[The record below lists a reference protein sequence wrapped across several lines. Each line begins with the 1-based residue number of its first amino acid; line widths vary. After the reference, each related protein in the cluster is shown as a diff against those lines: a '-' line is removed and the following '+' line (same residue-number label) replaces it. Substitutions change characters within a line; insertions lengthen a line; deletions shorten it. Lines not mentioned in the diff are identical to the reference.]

1 MRPSPVSSLLV
12 AALVLLRQPCT
23 RNKASARLLLD
34 RAAESTSLSL
44 AEREACRNLAEDLD
58 IESDTAAPVRPAAC
72 APLTDWGHERRR
84 QFSALALSLDP
95 SRPLEAKGIAA

>member
-34 RAAESTSLSL
+34 RAAGSAALSP
-44 AEREACRNLAEDLD
+44 AERDACRNLADDLD
-58 IESDTAAPVRPAAC
+58 IDEAQSASIRTHPS
-72 APLTDWGHERRR
+72 APLSDRHAVRHHRIAG
-84 QFSALALSLDP
+84 SLA
-95 SRPLEAKGIAA
+95 

>member
-34 RAAESTSLSL
+34 RAAEYDSLSL
-44 AEREACRNLAEDLD
+44 VEREACRNLADDLD
-58 IESDTAAPVRPAAC
+58 IDDAQLSPVRVTPP
-72 APLTDWGHERRR
+72 APLTDWGSERR
-84 QFSALALSLDP
+84 QATVFALDHEP
-95 SRPLEAKGIAA
+95 KGIAA

>member
-34 RAAESTSLSL
+34 RAAEYDSLSL
-44 AEREACRNLAEDLD
+44 VEREACRNLADDLD
-58 IESDTAAPVRPAAC
+58 IDDAQLSPVRTHPPAT
-72 APLTDWGHERRR
+72 LTDWGADRRR
-84 QFSALALSLDP
+84 QLAGLALDHEP
-95 SRPLEAKGIAA
+95 KGIAA

>member
-34 RAAESTSLSL
+34 RAAEYDSLSL
-44 AEREACRNLAEDLD
+44 VEREACRNLADDLD
-58 IESDTAAPVRPAAC
+58 IGESEPSPVRAGSP
-72 APLTDWGHERRR
+72 APLTNWKSGRY
-84 QFSALALSLDP
+84 QIAGITLDQEP
-95 SRPLEAKGIAA
+95 KGIAA

>member
-34 RAAESTSLSL
+34 RAAESTALSL
-44 AEREACRNLAEDLD
+44 AEREACRNLADDLD
-58 IESDTAAPVRPAAC
+58 RDEARLSPVRVTPPAA
-72 APLTDWGHERRR
+72 LTDWGAERRR
-84 QFSALALSLDP
+84 HIATLDLAL
-95 SRPLEAKGIAA
+95 EQNGVAA